1 MQSDNMTVK
10 EVAKIMDKSEMF
22 VRIGLRENRFPFGS
36 AVKGSSTWSYHISR
50 RAFERYMNGDI
61 TVNNDEIVKDVV
73 KGIVAKIIELY
84 GNNYET
90 KQ

>member
-1 MQSDNMTVK
+1 MKSDSMTVSK
-10 EVAKIMDKSEMF
+10 VAKRMEKSEMF
-22 VRIGLRENRFPFGS
+22 VRIGLRNNRFPFGS
-36 AVKGSSTWSYHISR
+36 AVKSSNNWSYHISR

-73 KGIVAKIIELY
+73 KGIVEKIIELY
-84 GNNYET
+84 GNKYET